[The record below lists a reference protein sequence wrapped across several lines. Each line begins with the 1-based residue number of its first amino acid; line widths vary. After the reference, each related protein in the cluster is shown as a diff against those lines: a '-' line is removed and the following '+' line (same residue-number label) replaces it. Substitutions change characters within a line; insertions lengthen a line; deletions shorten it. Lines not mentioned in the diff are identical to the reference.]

1 MLEILI
7 DNRDGIVWDI
17 SELVSIVTWKTARI
31 GQPGSL
37 EVTLI
42 KHKELRVESGAVIR
56 VREGERG
63 IFYGYVFTVERSDDN
78 TIKLTAYDQIRY
90 LLSHDTYVFSNVTAS
105 DVLLKIANDLQL
117 KTGIVA
123 YTSYRIP
130 SLVEDNQK
138 LLDIICK
145 ALDLTMI
152 NTGRM
157 FVLYDDF
164 GRLNLREPANMATDV
179 VVGDESLAYGYD
191 YKRSIDEDT
200 YNRIKLVQD
209 NKETGKREVYIAQDS
224 RTIAKWG
231 RLQYFQ
237 KVDEKL
243 NSAQIRQMLDQLIQL
258 KNRETK
264 TFRINAIGDL
274 SIRAGVYVP
283 VKIEELGIDQYFL
296 VDECSHKW
304 EGIDHTMELKLK
316 VV

>member
-7 DNRDGIVWDI
+7 DNKDGIVWDI
-17 SELVSIVTWKTARI
+17 SELVSTVTWKTVRI

-37 EVTLI
+37 DVTLV
-42 KHKELRVESGAVIR
+42 KHKELRVEPGAVIR
-56 VREGERG
+56 VKSGDRG
-63 IFYGYVFTVERSDDN
+63 IFYGYVFTIERSDDD
-78 TIKLTAYDQIRY
+78 TLRLTAYDQIRY

-145 ALDLTMI
+145 ALDLTLI

-243 NSAQIRQMLDQLIQL
+243 NSAQIRQMLDRLIQL

-274 SIRAGVYVP
+274 NIRAGVYVP

-304 EGIDHTMELKLK
+304 EGVDHTMELKLK